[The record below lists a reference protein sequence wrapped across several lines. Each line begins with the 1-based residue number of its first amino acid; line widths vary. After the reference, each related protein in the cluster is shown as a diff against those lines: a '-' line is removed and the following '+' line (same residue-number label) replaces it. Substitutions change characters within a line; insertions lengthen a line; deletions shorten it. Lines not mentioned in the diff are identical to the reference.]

1 MSGENLQKKTHPST
15 SNVPFSTKLQTCGT
29 APKILTLVAKYTS
42 PKKKTSQ
49 VGVRFWPVFFVFLLK
64 VGRGWSFLFQKKTEK
79 DLATFWCFFCFGD
92 FLRSVF
98 GDISSW
104 YHGWMRKIWY
114 VIWAQQNQQKDLWPF
129 RKWSTKFAK
138 FLWLCQN
145 LDRKNLCF
153 LPFFK
158 LRSVFK
164 TDKRERNSRSGGS
177 PSSNRLKTLEMTK
190 GPALR
195 HVWPWVMSCQLS
207 QKWPIKNPM
216 PIHIS
221 LGKTL
226 GPFAIGLD
234 QWSVAVWLDSKR
246 HALLWPSQNAGLFE
260 SLLEGRIDSVK
271 SWNCLWLKIRKNN
284 QRNHFSIHWG
294 VQLIPPSI
302 IGESL

>member
-1 MSGENLQKKTHPST
+1 MSGENLQKKNS
-15 SNVPFSTKLQTCGT
+15 SITKLQTCGT
-29 APKILTLVAKYTS
+29 APKIQTLVAKYTS
-42 PKKKTSQ
+42 QKKTSRSEF
-49 VGVRFWPVFFVFLLK
+49 GPVFLFFCWKLGEDGVFVP
-64 VGRGWSFLFQKKTEK
+64 KKSEK

-114 VIWAQQNQQKDLWPF
+114 VYLIWAQQNQQKDLWPF

-246 HALLWPSQNAGLFE
+246 LALLWPSQNAGLFE